1 MSAERP
7 TGLTDAMV
15 LARKPSGVW
24 TPKVVAKLWRGR
36 AELDPADARA
46 LAAVLIDMAAV
57 EEDYGAKDS
66 EDLASPAAAE

>member
-1 MSAERP
+1 MIHARILDDNDDGYLDENYA
-7 TGLTDAMV
+7 LT
-15 LARKPSGVW
+15 
-24 TPKVVAKLWRGR
+24 
-36 AELDPADARA
+36 PADARA